1 LQHRSVQNR
10 WRLGLLRVDA
20 QEKKEGIEGG
30 AHRVEMDSSSRT
42 GRQRRTGS
50 LRDPQTGDDLKLK
63 DRVLRTK
70 RGREMG
76 I

>member
-1 LQHRSVQNR
+1 MHM
-10 WRLGLLRVDA
+10 
-20 QEKKEGIEGG
+20 EKKEGIEGG
-30 AHRVEMDSSSRT
+30 AHRVEMDSSGRT

-50 LRDPQTGDDLKLK
+50 RRGPQTGDDLELK
-63 DRVLRTK
+63 DRCLRTE